1 MNNYELAEK
10 DRIMSEVYAIINS
23 KEMMLVPD
31 FEEAKMVVEKIT
43 EYIQSN
49 FQRGSYQPGSYQTD
63 SFVLTEHMGET
74 LADGTKVTLN
84 SCEHI
89 FNTLEERGSSGPVKA
104 ICIKCGYI
112 P

>member
-10 DRIMSEVYAIINS
+10 DRIMNEVYAIINS
-23 KEMMLVPD
+23 KEMILVSD
-31 FEEAKMVVEKIT
+31 FEEAKLVVEKIT

-49 FQRGSYQPGSYQTD
+49 FQRGQYQTD
-63 SFVLTEHMGET
+63 SFVPMEHRYET
-74 LADGTKVTLN
+74 LGDGTKVILN
-84 SCEHI
+84 SCDHI